1 MWLQTGLVRL
11 QKPRILNSKIS
22 KYISDIIVS
31 EEVGL
36 AKPNP
41 IVFNTL
47 LQNNNINSSEA
58 IMIGDSLEK
67 DIQGAKNANM
77 KSIWYNPKEKNNN
90 TNIIP
95 DYEIKSLL
103 ELKHLF

>member
-1 MWLQTGLVRL
+1 
-11 QKPRILNSKIS
+11 
-22 KYISDIIVS
+22 
-31 EEVGL
+31 
-36 AKPNP
+36 
-41 IVFNTL
+41 
-47 LQNNNINSSEA
+47 
-58 IMIGDSLEK
+58 MIGDSLEK

-77 KSIWYNPKEKNNN
+77 KSIWYNPKEKYNN